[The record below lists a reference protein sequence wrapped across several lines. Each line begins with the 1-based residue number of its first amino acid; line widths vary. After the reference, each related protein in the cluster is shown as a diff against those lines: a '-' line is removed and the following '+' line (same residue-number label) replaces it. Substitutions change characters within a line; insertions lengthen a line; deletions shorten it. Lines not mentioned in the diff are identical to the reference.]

1 MSGEGV
7 ISVSKEWGAVKVDGA
22 ATLLSLPLLTLSVNV
37 HHTLHPCSMT
47 SVLVYIY
54 IYLCVRNRGV
64 NWMKGSHI

>member
-1 MSGEGV
+1 MRGEGV
-7 ISVSKEWGAVKVDGA
+7 ISVSKEWGAAKVDGA

-54 IYLCVRNRGV
+54 IYV
-64 NWMKGSHI
+64 